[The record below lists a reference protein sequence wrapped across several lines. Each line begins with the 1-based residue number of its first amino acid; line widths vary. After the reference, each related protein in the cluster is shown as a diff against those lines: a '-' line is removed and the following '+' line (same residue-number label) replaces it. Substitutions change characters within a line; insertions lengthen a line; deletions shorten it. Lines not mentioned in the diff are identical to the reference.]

1 MNFDEVIINR
11 TSIRAFK
18 NEAIEDYKINQII
31 EHIVSAPSAGNL
43 QAYKIYIIKSKQV
56 LKDLSKAS
64 LGQDFIYKAPMA
76 FVFCA
81 LPEESAEKYG
91 KRGEILYALQ
101 DATIAASYC
110 QLAITN
116 QCLSSV
122 WVGAFDD
129 KEVAQVLNLPKTE
142 IPIAII
148 PIGKANEITYP
159 TSRKSIDNVIS
170 WVE

>member
-11 TSIRAFK
+11 TSIRRFK
-18 NEAIEDYKINQII
+18 NEAIEDSKINQIV

-43 QAYKIYIIKSKQV
+43 QAYKIYIIKNKQI
-56 LKDLSKAS
+56 LKDLTEAS
-64 LGQDFIYKAPMA
+64 LDQDSILKSKIA

-81 LPEESAEKYG
+81 LPEESSKKYG
-91 KRGEILYALQ
+91 DRGKNLYALQ

-110 QLAITN
+110 QLAVTN
-116 QCLSSV
+116 QNLASV
-122 WVGAFDD
+122 WIGAFDD
-129 KEVAQVLNLPKTE
+129 KEVTKVLNLPETE
-142 IPIAII
+142 IPVAII
-148 PIGKANEITYP
+148 PIGKPNEITYP

>member
-18 NEAIEDYKINQII
+18 NEPIEDYKINQIL

-56 LKDLSKAS
+56 LKDLSRAS
-64 LGQDFIYKAPMA
+64 YGQDFIYKTTIA

-81 LPEESAEKYG
+81 LPEESGSKYG
-91 KRGEILYALQ
+91 KRGETLYALQ

-110 QLAITN
+110 QLAATN
-116 QCLSSV
+116 QDLASV
-122 WVGAFDD
+122 WVGAFNDN
-129 KEVAQVLNLPKTE
+129 EVAKALNLPKTE
-142 IPIAII
+142 IPVAII
-148 PIGKANEITYP
+148 PIGKPNEITYP